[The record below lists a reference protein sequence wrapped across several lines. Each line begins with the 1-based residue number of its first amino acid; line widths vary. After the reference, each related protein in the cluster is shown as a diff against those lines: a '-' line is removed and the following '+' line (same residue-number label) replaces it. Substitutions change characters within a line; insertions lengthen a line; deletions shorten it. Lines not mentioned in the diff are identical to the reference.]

1 MMRNRNVGGWHHAVL
16 REARRV
22 THAQRRHPGLVGQ
35 LRYLGAL
42 AIAFLLPVVVCT
54 YLGIWIDQL
63 QPGYSIR
70 ATLGGIV
77 FGMLLGTIN
86 LYLLMRAHE

>member
-1 MMRNRNVGGWHHAVL
+1 MLNRTDHAWHRHPL
-16 REARRV
+16 RAARRV
-22 THAQRRHPGLVGQ
+22 THAQRRHPGLAGP

-42 AIAFLLPVVVCT
+42 GIAFALPMILGTCF
-54 YLGIWIDQL
+54 GIWIDQL

-77 FGMLLGTIN
+77 IGMLLGTIN